1 MGLEKLG
8 FTLTPLKADG
18 ETHYTVAMKFP
29 TPSSGFKTLLKGVF
43 WLGSSALVL
52 AMAAGVI
59 YLISAQTNPSGKRI
73 IQSLGDS
80 VVITFDES
88 DIPHIEAKSASDALF
103 ALGYL
108 HASERSWQMEV
119 NRRLASG
126 RLSEILGK
134 ETMSIDRFTRT
145 LGIKRAAEKQFD
157 RYPVA
162 TKRLM
167 QAYADGVN
175 AGNASLGWALPV
187 EYFLTGSKPGHWSP
201 TDSVAW
207 MLMMALDLGGNWHK
221 ELQRLELSQF
231 LSTQQV
237 WEVMPAYI
245 PGEPVSHVDFAK
257 MYRDI
262 NVFHPNPL
270 AREQKSKKLPATEL
284 AINEVPGGKDGIG
297 SNNWALTGK
306 LTASG
311 KPLLANDPHLGLSAP
326 AIWYMAHLEAPGL
339 NVIGATLP
347 GIPGVVL
354 GRTDQLAW
362 SFTNTGPDVQDLYIE
377 QLDPKN
383 PSVYRG
389 PEGPLPFTVRQEI
402 IDIKGE
408 PPLRFLVKETRHGP
422 VISESYARA
431 KRAIDTDH
439 FVLALRW
446 TALDAENQSVAG
458 LLDMNQAKDLDA
470 FKQALRKNYAPMQNI
485 VMADVSGNIS
495 FQTAGMAPKRT
506 LHQGLYG
513 VAPALGWEKQY
524 DWNGYVPFEQ
534 LPSSHNPESNWIAT
548 ANQQILASNDP
559 NPLTGDWDLPTRYDR
574 IVDLIK
580 GNSSHDL
587 ASMKSMQADTLSL
600 GATPLLEL
608 FKSAQ
613 SKHPLA
619 QQASEFTRN
628 FEGDMKVSSAG
639 ALVFNAWA
647 DQMTR
652 KLFSRLSYLF
662 TENYGT
668 RHFRQALILQLQ
680 NPNSPWCNDPLTEQI
695 ESCADASN
703 SALDKALEQLST
715 QFGDDPKN
723 WAWGKAH
730 TAISEHRP
738 FSKVPLLGS
747 LFNLTQPFPG
757 DSFSINVGRLELL
770 RAENPFE
777 TKQAPSLRTLFDLAN
792 LEQSLFIYQ
801 TGQSGWVQSKLYR
814 NMSTLW
820 AQNEYLP
827 LQMKPKKISRE
838 LTLVTKE
845 K

>member
-1 MGLEKLG
+1 
-8 FTLTPLKADG
+8 
-18 ETHYTVAMKFP
+18 MKVP
-29 TPSSGFKTLLKGVF
+29 NPSSGLKTLFKWIF
-43 WLGSSALVL
+43 WLTSLALVL
-52 AMAAGVI
+52 AVTVAVI
-59 YLISAQTNPSGKRI
+59 YLGSAQTSPSGKRVI
-73 IQSLGDS
+73 KSLGNS
-80 VVITFDES
+80 VAITFDES
-88 DIPHIEAKSASDALF
+88 DIPHIEAKSSSDALF

-108 HASERSWQMEV
+108 HASERSWQMEI

-134 ETMSIDRFTRT
+134 ESLSIDRFIRT
-145 LGIKRAAEKQFD
+145 LSIKQAAEKQFD

-175 AGNASLGWALPV
+175 AGNVSLGWALPI

-237 WEVMPAYI
+237 WEVIPAYT
-245 PGEPVSHVDFAK
+245 PGEPVSNIDFAK
-257 MYRDI
+257 MYRDL
-262 NVFHPNPL
+262 NVFNPNAL
-270 AREQKSKKLPATEL
+270 VRDRKDKTLPENEL
-284 AINEVPGGKDGIG
+284 SMNEVPGGKEGIG
-297 SNNWALTGK
+297 SNNWALHGK
-306 LTASG
+306 LTVSG

-347 GIPGVVL
+347 GIPGVVI
-354 GRTDQLAW
+354 GRTDQFAW
-362 SFTNTGPDVQDLYIE
+362 SFTNTGPDVQDLYLE

-389 PEGPLPFTVRQEI
+389 PDGPLPFKVRQEI

-422 VISESYARA
+422 VISDSYARA
-431 KRAIDTDH
+431 KRAIDTDR

-446 TALDAENQSVAG
+446 TALDTENQSIAG
-458 LLDMNQAKDLDA
+458 LLEMNHAKDLDT
-470 FKQALRKNYAPMQNI
+470 FKQALRKNYAPMQNV
-485 VMADVSGNIS
+485 VMADTGGNIAL
-495 FQTAGMAPKRT
+495 QAAGVAPKRT

-524 DWNGYVPFEQ
+524 DWTGYVPFEQ
-534 LPSSHNPESNWIAT
+534 LPSSNNPDSHWIAT
-548 ANQQILASNDP
+548 ANQKMIASNDP
-559 NPLTGDWDLPTRYDR
+559 NPLTGDWELPTRYDR

-580 GNSSHDL
+580 GKASHDL
-587 ASMKSMQADTLSL
+587 ASMKVMQADTVSL
-600 GATPLLEL
+600 GATPLLEW

-619 QQASEFTRN
+619 QQAFELTRN
-628 FEGDMKVSSAG
+628 FEGDMKVDSAS
-639 ALVFNAWA
+639 ALIFNAWA
-647 DQMTR
+647 DQITR

-680 NPNSPWCNDPLTEQI
+680 NPNSPWCDDPKTEQI
-695 ESCADASN
+695 ESCAEASN
-703 SALDKALEQLST
+703 AALDKALEQLSA
-715 QFGDDPKN
+715 QFGDNPKN
-723 WAWGKAH
+723 WAWGNAH
-730 TAISEHRP
+730 IAISEHRP
-738 FSKVPLLGS
+738 LSKIPLLGEF
-747 LFNLTQPFPG
+747 FNVKQPFPG

-770 RAENPFE
+770 RADNPFE
-777 TKQAPSLRTLFDLAN
+777 TKQAASLRTLYDLAD

-827 LQMKPKKISRE
+827 LQMRPKKTIRE
-838 LTLVTKE
+838 LNLILKE

>member
-1 MGLEKLG
+1 
-8 FTLTPLKADG
+8 
-18 ETHYTVAMKFP
+18 MKVP
-29 TPSSGFKTLLKGVF
+29 NPSSGLKTLFKWIF
-43 WLGSSALVL
+43 WLTSLALVL
-52 AMAAGVI
+52 AVTVAVI
-59 YLISAQTNPSGKRI
+59 YLGSAQTSPSGKRVI
-73 IQSLGDS
+73 KSLGNS
-80 VVITFDES
+80 VAITFDES
-88 DIPHIEAKSASDALF
+88 DIPHIEAKSSSDALF

-108 HASERSWQMEV
+108 HASERSWQMEI

-126 RLSEILGK
+126 RLSEILGT
-134 ETMSIDRFTRT
+134 ESLSIDRFIRT
-145 LGIKRAAEKQFD
+145 LSIKQAAEKQFD

-175 AGNASLGWALPV
+175 AGNASLGWALPI

-231 LSTQQV
+231 LTTQQV
-237 WEVMPAYI
+237 WEVIPAYT
-245 PGEPVSHVDFAK
+245 PGEPVSNIDFAK
-257 MYRDI
+257 MYRDL
-262 NVFHPNPL
+262 NVFNPNTL
-270 AREQKSKKLPATEL
+270 VRDRKDKTLPENEL
-284 AINEVPGGKDGIG
+284 SMNEVPGGKEGIG
-297 SNNWALTGK
+297 SNNWALHGK
-306 LTASG
+306 LTVSG

-347 GIPGVVL
+347 GIPGVVI
-354 GRTDQLAW
+354 GRTDQFAW
-362 SFTNTGPDVQDLYIE
+362 SFTNTGPDVQDLYLE

-389 PEGPLPFTVRQEI
+389 PDGPLPFKVRQEI

-422 VISESYARA
+422 VISDSYARA
-431 KRAIDTDH
+431 KRAIDTDR

-446 TALDAENQSVAG
+446 TALDTENQSIAG
-458 LLDMNQAKDLDA
+458 LLEMNHAKDLDT
-470 FKQALRKNYAPMQNI
+470 FKRALRKNYAPMQNV
-485 VMADVSGNIS
+485 VMADTGGNIAL
-495 FQTAGMAPKRT
+495 QAAGVAPKRT

-524 DWNGYVPFEQ
+524 DWTGYVPFEQ
-534 LPSSHNPESNWIAT
+534 LPSSNNPDSHWIAT
-548 ANQQILASNDP
+548 ANQKMIASNDP
-559 NPLTGDWDLPTRYDR
+559 NPLTGDWELPTRYDR

-580 GNSSHDL
+580 GKASHDL
-587 ASMKSMQADTLSL
+587 ASMKVMQADTVSL
-600 GATPLLEL
+600 GATPLLEW

-619 QQASEFTRN
+619 QQAFELTRN
-628 FEGDMKVSSAG
+628 FEGDMKVDSAS
-639 ALVFNAWA
+639 ALIFNAWA
-647 DQMTR
+647 DQITR

-680 NPNSPWCNDPLTEQI
+680 NPNSPWCDDPKTEQI
-695 ESCADASN
+695 ESCAEASN
-703 SALDKALEQLST
+703 AALDNALEQLST
-715 QFGDDPKN
+715 QFGNNPKN
-723 WAWGKAH
+723 WAWGNAH
-730 TAISEHRP
+730 IAISEHRP
-738 FSKVPLLGS
+738 LSKIPLLGEF
-747 LFNLTQPFPG
+747 FNVKQPFPG

-770 RAENPFE
+770 RADNPFE
-777 TKQAPSLRTLFDLAN
+777 TKQAASLRTLYDLAD

-827 LQMKPKKISRE
+827 LQMRPKKTIRE
-838 LTLVTKE
+838 LNLILKE